1 MLFSTETELLTGV
14 WKAAKSTVNQTVP
27 DASHHIP
34 RRIEHAMPFIQLF
47 DCFLNTFF
55 AGPRKP
61 AFAEL
66 ALNQGSFSIRMAGD
80 ASDEIYRLL
89 QLALQNQ
96 ENGMVMHL

>member
-1 MLFSTETELLTGV
+1 
-14 WKAAKSTVNQTVP
+14 
-27 DASHHIP
+27 
-34 RRIEHAMPFIQLF
+34 MPFIQLF

-96 ENGMVMHL
+96 ENGMVMHLQGAFERLPDLAETIHLVFNFQPVIFNH